1 MRGMG
6 EWVSGRSGRRPSA
19 AVGGACC
26 AASGMRRAMTMPR
39 GHSSGKS
46 RRPNRC
52 AFDDD
57 PCDRGPEVDFLGAQ
71 TDRPIR
77 HIALQV
83 GSRVCATRQLELIRQ
98 MQHRLDATLWT

>member
-1 MRGMG
+1 MG
-6 EWVSGRSGRRPSA
+6 QRSVRQAAHRPPLEVHAARRP
-19 AVGGACC
+19 
-26 AASGMRRAMTMPR
+26 GMRRAMTMPR

-77 HIALQV
+77 HTALQV